1 MSLDKLLMSSR
12 KDVTVNPIGA
22 LATQLGQVTASRS
35 MSDEKLGGLAISTES
50 MDSQDGQLVLNA
62 AKSME
67 ASILAIAQDLDI
79 SVEAHHVQAA
89 TIGGILAT
97 NPRTVLTT
105 KLRNPKADAS
115 IIAAS
120 VVDGFSDRPISL
132 EAYDEREN
140 RNAQMHSIIYNLLA
154 SRQDEFGETF
164 FPTIMV
170 NASEVGLVISVKMF
184 YVYND
189 FKRSVTGAL
198 ADYGRVNVIRAY
210 ADADV
215 LKNEMTRAIPVLRT
229 GGGADDNS
237 AVFAPSAEVPA
248 WNVEVGNGL
257 TVTTSAIKVDQRIDV
272 LGISQTNELLN
283 SGLMGPSDNLDAYAK
298 LKTVYLRVTDGTNT
312 DVIPVSVEHLPGALY
327 TYSVQGSSRRMVLSL
342 DSDGIV
348 LDETTRTATGEV
360 PKVLTELSDHKV
372 RVRVALAGSVILDKA
387 DGIVNRGSVSL
398 VTMRNLA
405 GQLVTN
411 SVADGLADKLKTV
424 EIAYYTYDMFRANSN
439 IRQRGQLLD
448 TQTSYQVVQVPYRSP
463 ISVIAPVMGVNQ
475 EDTSAVQTLIT
486 ATGIRISN
494 DGVTALQRAATNLRG
509 YKAVALPNGELPEL
523 SDIGHFYVKPTYF
536 SENINLEATVDSRV
550 SHERLKDI
558 RSSLVEKIRFYAN
571 EMYRTSEYQ
580 AAALVLTGNVGFK
593 PTVIVGTDPVIANY
607 LNSDGELRTLGEQFD
622 IKVVST
628 LDIRVKGKI
637 YVTFGVFDSNRNTSI
652 NPLNSGNMLYASE
665 IVSNLNVARD
675 GQTSNEVMVTP
686 RYLHIWN
693 LPVMT
698 EMTVTGLPAVI
709 NKVAVHT
716 KEV

>member
-1 MSLDKLLMSSR
+1 MSLDKLLLSSR
-12 KDVTVNPIGA
+12 KDVTINPIGD
-22 LATQLGQVTASRS
+22 LAQQLGQITASRS

-50 MDSQDGQLVLNA
+50 FDSQDGQLVINA

-67 ASILAIAQDLDI
+67 ASILSIAQDLNI
-79 SVEAHHVQAA
+79 SVEAHHVEAA
-89 TIGGILAT
+89 TVGGILAT
-97 NPRTVLTT
+97 NPRKVLTT
-105 KLRNPKADAS
+105 KLRNPNGDAS

-120 VVDGFSDRPISL
+120 VVDGFNDRPFSL

-140 RNAQMHSIIYNLLA
+140 RNAQTHSIIYNLLA

-170 NASEVGLVISVKMF
+170 NAAEVGLVISVKMF

-198 ADYGRVNVIRAY
+198 ANYGRVNVIRAY
-210 ADADV
+210 ADSDV

-237 AVFAPSAEVPA
+237 DKFAPVAEVPA
-248 WNVEVGNGL
+248 WSVEVGNGMS
-257 TVTTSAIKVDQRIDV
+257 VTTGAVKVDQRIDV

-283 SGLMGPSDNLDAYAK
+283 SGLMGPSDNLDAFAK
-298 LKTVYLRVTDGTNT
+298 LKTVYLRISNGVET
-312 DVIPVSVEHLPGALY
+312 DVIPVSVDHLPGALY

-360 PKVLTELSDHKV
+360 PKVLTELATHKA
-372 RVRVALAGSVILDKA
+372 RVQISLAGSVVLDKA
-387 DGIVNRGSVSL
+387 DGIVNRGSVAL
-398 VTMRNLA
+398 VTLRNLA
-405 GQLVTN
+405 GQLVTGG
-411 SVADGLADKLKTV
+411 VAETLGDKLKTV
-424 EIAYYTYDMFRANSN
+424 EVAYYTYDMFRANSN

-448 TQTSYQVVQVPYRSP
+448 TQTSYQVIQVPYRSP
-463 ISVIAPVMGVNQ
+463 ISVIAPVMNVNQ
-475 EDTSAVQTLIT
+475 EDTSAVQTLVT
-486 ATGIRISN
+486 VTGIRISN
-494 DGVTALQRAATNLRG
+494 DGVTSLQRAAANLRG

-536 SENINLEATVDSRV
+536 QEAVNLEATVDSRV

-571 EMYRTSEYQ
+571 EMYRNSEYQ

-628 LDIRVKGKI
+628 MDARVKGKM

-652 NPLNSGNMLYASE
+652 NPLSSGNMLYASE

-675 GQTSNEVMVTP
+675 GQTSNETMVTP

-709 NKVAVHT
+709 NKVTVHT
-716 KEV
+716 KSV